1 MFCRYRNRI
10 EKLKED
16 SERIKAKQ
24 QELQNKEKEID
35 EIKNIILGEEKKE
48 KEVGYYK
55 SEIADDLLL

>member
-1 MFCRYRNRI
+1 MKIGI

-24 QELQNKEKEID
+24 EELQDKEKEID
-35 EIKNIILGEEKKE
+35 EIRNTILGEEKKE